1 VVREGLQA
9 DSSNRAVTGMSPKI
23 LDIPATPPCTVDE
36 LLPCH
41 SLFIYY
47 LNLLSLVCILLS
59 RVVVVCIKYAYYLP
73 SSSIH
78 STGYEKETGRKVII
92 RHQSARLDLC
102 SPGLLD
108 SRNSDLSTEV
118 DAEGIFAIYLIGR
131 VTSRS
136 AALPLASGLPNL
148 RQESPG

>member
-1 VVREGLQA
+1 MVSEGLRGI
-9 DSSNRAVTGMSPKI
+9 RATGQLRECPLKFWIFPQHLHVQFTSFYHVI
-23 LDIPATPPCTVDE
+23 RAR
-36 LLPCH
+36 

-47 LNLLSLVCILLS
+47 LNLLS
-59 RVVVVCIKYAYYLP
+59 YAYYLP